1 MTDADARMPHWA
13 AQRERGSFTLMWLT
27 AFGLRRLGR
36 RPMTPVLYLIVLYFF
51 VFGRRARRNVRQYQN
66 YLAAWSGRVELRPRL
81 RSVFGQFMAF
91 GDSLLDRLE
100 IWRGT
105 LPLSDVQVHDPSGIR
120 TRLLKS
126 TQGGRGE
133 ILVGAHLGSLEV
145 CRALAELG
153 DQVPLNVLVHTNRVA
168 HFNRLQNA
176 AGDHQLR
183 LLQVSEMDAALM
195 LELSQRLD
203 RGEWLAIAGDRVPL
217 HDGRRV
223 TVDFLGHPAAFP
235 QGPWMLAGLLRCP
248 VNLMCC
254 LKIDGRYRIHL
265 EPFMDAPTWQ
275 RHQREALIQGWVQ
288 RYADRLAQWCLLA
301 PRQWFNFHAYWQ
313 PDPPHPPLSGEADA
327 HPRHAAS

>member
-1 MTDADARMPHWA
+1 MADVDAHAQHWA
-13 AQRERGSFTLMWLT
+13 AQRERGSFWLMKLT
-27 AFGLRRLGR
+27 ALALRRLGR

-51 VFGRRARRNVRQYQN
+51 VSGRRARRHVRQYQE
-66 YLAAWSGRVELRPRL
+66 YLAAWSGRADLRPRWG
-81 RSVFGQFMAF
+81 SVFGQFMAF
-91 GDSLLDRLE
+91 GDSLLDRLDV
-100 IWRGT
+100 WRGK
-105 LPLSDVQVHDPSGIR
+105 LPLDEVQLDDPSGMR

-126 TQGGRGE
+126 RQGGRGE
-133 ILVGAHLGSLEV
+133 ILVGTHLGNLDV

-153 DQVPLNVLVHTNRVA
+153 EQVPLNVLVHTNQVA
-168 HFNRLQNA
+168 HFNRLQHE

-223 TVDFLGHPAAFP
+223 VVDFLGHPAAFP
-235 QGPWMLAGLLRCP
+235 QGPWLLAGLLRCP

-254 LKIDGRYRIHL
+254 LKIEGRYRIKL
-265 EPFMDAPTWQ
+265 EPFIDAPSWE
-275 RHQREALIQGWVQ
+275 RDRREAVIKGWTQ
-288 RYADRLAQWCLLA
+288 RYADRLAQLCLLA

-313 PDPPHPPLSGEADA
+313 PPEPSLSPGESDA
-327 HPRHAAS
+327 RARPAAP